1 MEGGGAHLGTEPKK
15 KPSQRTQIF
24 SALSATLA
32 GLAHGTVTTYTSPAG
47 PKLQN
52 PVSPLDGDLRLSKLE
67 YDFFSSS
74 ICLAGAVGAL
84 CFGYVMNKW
93 GRKISLMVTA
103 AVITIG
109 FAMIAAGPNFPVLMI
124 GRLLT
129 GFGQGGA
136 LLTVPSYIGE
146 IVAPNIRGALAACFS
161 VMINFGNLWAYVFGA
176 IIPSWRWFTGVNAIP
191 ALLCFVCVCFIKESP
206 QFLLLKQKP
215 EEARKTLQ
223 YFRGEECDINDEFDK
238 MEKFVEEL
246 KQNRGSFKDLL
257 LPHNFKP
264 AAICFMVL
272 FLDQASGIMPLLLN
286 LRTIF
291 TEASASVSDDLSS
304 IITGIVQCLACVFS
318 VFVIDKTGRKPLLIM
333 SSAVMCLS
341 LVALG
346 DYFYLKEESS
356 EWARATLG
364 WLPLTCLVLFMS
376 AMNGGFF
383 PVLYVLMGELIT
395 PEARGIAGGIAI
407 MLSSVSGF
415 AVSITFH
422 PMQEAMGMY
431 GVYWFYGSMCFG
443 ALLFA
448 VVVVPET
455 KGKTMQQIASYFNNP
470 AA

>member
-146 IVAPNIRGALAACFS
+146 IVAPNIRGAL
-161 VMINFGNLWAYVFGA
+161 
-176 IIPSWRWFTGVNAIP
+176 
-191 ALLCFVCVCFIKESP
+191 
-206 QFLLLKQKP
+206 
-215 EEARKTLQ
+215 
-223 YFRGEECDINDEFDK
+223 GEECDINDEFDK